1 MVWHIAGSQ
10 YIYKPYGCYVNQVL
24 ITSSPVKKW
33 GVRKVR
39 KRVLSHTT
47 REGHS
52 SDWSSSWGDSGLE
65 PQPGGGRE
73 ELRLPLSTLQW
84 TLCPCLS
91 PTVV

>member
-1 MVWHIAGSQ
+1 M
-10 YIYKPYGCYVNQVL
+10 
-24 ITSSPVKKW
+24 
-33 GVRKVR
+33 R

-65 PQPGGGRE
+65 PQPGGGKGGAEAAPVR
-73 ELRLPLSTLQW
+73 SSV
-84 TLCPCLS
+84 CLS